1 MEDNFL
7 DKFDISFLNLPEDK
21 ENNLLVI
28 SIKDKWFPK
37 EYVSDFAKRMKEI
50 TDMKILV
57 ICDDLY
63 EVSIQTKEQII
74 EYIKN
79 L

>member
-28 SIKDKWFPK
+28 NIKDKWFPK
-37 EYVSDFAKRMKEI
+37 EYVSDFAKHIKEI
-50 TDMKILV
+50 TGMKVLV
-57 ICDDLY
+57 IFDDLY
-63 EVSIQTKEQII
+63 EVSIQTKEHII